1 MATADYQPRWL
12 VSLMCQW
19 ARRELAGQDGGLGYP
34 KKAAFLLIH
43 SNTPAKVDPTG
54 ESAQDFR
61 ELDEALELC
70 RLNHLPLWAALMMY
84 YKPWSIAGLR
94 AEGFPFAPNQIYF
107 TNLHK
112 AHSCLETMLL
122 NMRGQMAKPRPLES
136 NYSLAQAS

>member
-70 RLNHLPLWAALMMY
+70 RATRLELWVTMMMY
-84 YKPWSIAGLR
+84 YKPWAVAALQ
-94 AEGFPFAPNQIYF
+94 AEGYPFGSSTYF
-107 TNLHK
+107 KRLHI
-112 AHSCLETMLL
+112 AHLWISSKICQKDEK
-122 NMRGQMAKPRPLES
+122 RV
-136 NYSLAQAS
+136 AQA